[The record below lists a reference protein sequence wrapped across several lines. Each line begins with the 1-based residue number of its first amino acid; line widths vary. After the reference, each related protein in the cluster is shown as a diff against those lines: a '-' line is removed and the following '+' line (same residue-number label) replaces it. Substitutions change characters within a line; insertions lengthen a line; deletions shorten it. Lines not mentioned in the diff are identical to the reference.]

1 MSEEPSKE
9 RIEIEVPS
17 KALYVQHAHCP
28 KGCDLMEPGVKI
40 GGYPS
45 VRVRLRH
52 HGKEGFIYLDP
63 RYGSFENISEID
75 VPDGEVVEFFCP
87 HCGAS
92 LKDEHARCKVC
103 SAPMFAL
110 SLPRGGI
117 IEGCLRKGCFEH
129 VLRIVSGEE
138 LLSRLFESDTLSSYL

>member
-1 MSEEPSKE
+1 MPGDRSKE

-17 KALYVQHAHCP
+17 KALCIQHAHCP
-28 KGCDLMEPGVKI
+28 QGCDLMDPNVKI
-40 GGYPS
+40 GGYAS
-45 VRVRLRH
+45 VRVRARYRDQ
-52 HGKEGFIYLDP
+52 EGDIFLDP
-63 RYGSFENISEID
+63 RYGSFENISEVA
-75 VPDGEVVEFFCP
+75 VPDGEIAEFFCP
-87 HCGAS
+87 HCGIS
-92 LKDEHARCKVC
+92 LRDEHQRCKVC

-138 LLSRLFESDTLSSYL
+138 LLGRLFENDTLSTYL